1 MLIKCVQLLVL
12 MLSFERFL
20 SRKVK
25 NIASLAKSVLQFVP
39 ETMNRSDQELR
50 EKLNFAVRF
59 GDIKELINILE
70 VSLIMLLKLD

>member
-1 MLIKCVQLLVL
+1 